1 MTIMFYIALILV
13 AAGLGLILYS
23 LFMESGR
30 KYTLPV
36 RDRFIPNYDL
46 PESKGHTP
54 VSRGAGESAMR
65 DEAEDDFL
73 SLDDDQPVSIRE
85 KPRGDEPFAIYEE
98 PRVVEFDED
107 STSGHTGILEELD
120 GEFSREHARE
130 TASPDK
136 IADNTKEIEE
146 AVIDSPPVHTAYLYE
161 DSSQIIDYEQDTNVI
176 DPTMGQ
182 YKRLKRIGKG
192 TVQVIKDGISFV
204 VGKNLFRFDFYKV
217 DKAKIG
223 ENFVALFLKGGSTV
237 RLLIFD
243 QNSPAWAEVKKGIE
257 SHFSA
262 S

>member
-1 MTIMFYIALILV
+1 MFYIALILV
-13 AAGLGLILYS
+13 AGGLGLILYS

-36 RDRFIPNYDL
+36 RDRFVPNYDL
-46 PESKGHTP
+46 PEAGGHAAA
-54 VSRGAGESAMR
+54 SRGAGVSVAR
-65 DEAEDDFL
+65 DEADDDFL
-73 SLDDDQPVSIRE
+73 SLDDVRLESVSER
-85 KPRGDEPFAIYEE
+85 PGTGEPFAIYDE
-98 PRVVEFDED
+98 PRVVAFAEEPA
-107 STSGHTGILEELD
+107 TGHTGILDELD

-130 TASPDK
+130 TSSSDRPAVG
-136 IADNTKEIEE
+136 TEEE
-146 AVIDSPPVHTAYLYE
+146 ATVEADSAPLHTAYLYE

-176 DPTMGQ
+176 DPSMGQ

-192 TVQVIKDGISFV
+192 TVQVVKDGISFV